1 MTTKESILA
10 LFEEQKGT
18 YFSGEEIATRLSVS
32 RAAVWKAVKSLRKE
46 GYVIDAVQNKGYC
59 LSTETDILS
68 VQGIQKYL
76 DSEYRDLDI
85 CVLAEVESTN
95 TAVRERAEAGI
106 AEGCVII
113 ANSQLN
119 GKGRLQRN
127 FYSPADTGIYMSLL
141 LRPEGITPGQAT
153 KITTMAAVAVCEAVE
168 GVTGKKA
175 WIKWVNDIYLEQK
188 KVSGILTEASIS
200 MESGSV
206 QYVILGIGMNV
217 YPPESGFPPEIREI
231 AGSIFENRQND
242 GKNQL
247 AAKVLNNFLKLYKEQ
262 NYTGYVEKYR
272 TKSLVIGKEIRV
284 LAPDGEKKAVAL
296 DVNENC
302 HLIVR
307 YENGKTETLSAGE
320 ISIRI

>member
-106 AEGCVII
+106 SEGCVII

-168 GVTGKKA
+168 EVSGKEA
-175 WIKWVNDIYLEQK
+175 WIKWVNDIYLDQK

-217 YPPESGFPPEIREI
+217 YPPESGFPREIREI

-247 AAKVLNNFLKLYKEQ
+247 AANVLNNFLKLYKEQ

-302 HLIVR
+302 HLIVQ

>member
-18 YFSGEEIATRLSVS
+18 YFSGEEIAEKLSVS
-32 RAAVWKAVKSLRKE
+32 RAAIWKAVKSLRKD
-46 GYVIDAVQNKGYC
+46 GYVIDAVRNKGYC
-59 LSTETDILS
+59 LSVETDILS
-68 VQGIQKYL
+68 VQGIKKYL
-76 DSEYRDLDI
+76 DLEYQNLDI
-85 CVLAEVESTN
+85 RVLAEVDSTN
-95 TAVRERAEAGI
+95 AAVREQAEAGTE
-106 AEGCVII
+106 EGCVVI

-141 LRPEGITPGQAT
+141 LRPEGITSEQAA
-153 KITTMAAVAVCEAVE
+153 KITTMAAVAVCETVE
-168 GVTGKKA
+168 KIAGKEA
-175 WIKWVNDIYLEQK
+175 GIKWVNDIYMDGK
-188 KVSGILTEASIS
+188 KVSGILTEASLS

-217 YPPESGFPPEIREI
+217 YPPEGDFPPQIRGI
-231 AGSIFENRQND
+231 AGAIFENRKND

-247 AAKVLNNFLKLYKEQ
+247 AANVLNHFLKLYKEQ

-284 LAPDGEKKAVAL
+284 MAPDGDKKAVAL
-296 DVNENC
+296 DINENC
-302 HLIVR
+302 HLIVQ

>member
-10 LFEEQKGT
+10 LFEEQKGK

-85 CVLAEVESTN
+85 YVLAEVKSTN

-106 AEGCVII
+106 SEGCVII

-119 GKGRLQRN
+119 GKGRLQRK

-168 GVTGKKA
+168 EVSGKEA

-217 YPPESGFPPEIREI
+217 YPPKSDFPPEIRET
-231 AGSIFENRQND
+231 AGTIFGKHQND

-247 AAKVLNNFLKLYKEQ
+247 AAAVLNNFLRLYKKR
-262 NYTGYVEKYR
+262 NYAEYVEKYR
-272 TKSLVIGKEIRV
+272 AKSLVIGKEILVMDSNR
-284 LAPDGEKKAVAL
+284 GKKAVAL
-296 DVNENC
+296 DIDEEC
-302 HLIVR
+302 HLIVQ
-307 YENGKTETLSAGE
+307 YENGETDTLSAGE

>member
-106 AEGCVII
+106 SEGCVII

-168 GVTGKKA
+168 GVTGKEA

-262 NYTGYVEKYR
+262 NYTRYVEKYR